1 MNERQLI
8 VDQITFARDYTIRLL
23 DTVDPADWFRRPT
36 GCVTHVAWQVGH
48 LAMAEYRLAL
58 LRIRGERPEDE
69 SLISKTYMKQFGAGS
84 EADPNPDAGAYPP
97 APEIRAV
104 LDRVHAQT
112 LRELQDLDERVL
124 DQPAERPHPK
134 RKTKREILYWCAQHE
149 FVHAGQ
155 IGLLRRLMGQKPLW

>member
-8 VDQITFARDYTIRLL
+8 LDQITFGREYTIWLL
-23 DTVDPADWFRRPT
+23 NTVDPADWLHRPT

-48 LAMAEYRLAL
+48 LASAEYRLAL

-69 SLISKTYMKQFGAGS
+69 NLIGKAFMKQFGADTDTDP
-84 EADPNPDAGAYPP
+84 DPNASAYPQP
-97 APEIRAV
+97 AEIRAV
-104 LDRVHAQT
+104 FDRVHAQALLE
-112 LRELQDLDERVL
+112 LRDLDESTL
-124 DQPAERPHPK
+124 DQPALRPHPK